1 MLENLALTTF
11 VALAF
16 GVVIFI
22 LLMFL
27 PALVELRKPRD
38 AGPRKI
44 MDDVIIGESQMKIAS
59 IEKSEEIEIDQALV
73 KKMANVLSVLPN
85 LET

>member
-1 MLENLALTTF
+1 MPGNLDLTMF

-44 MDDVIIGESQMKIAS
+44 MDDVIIGESHMKIAS
-59 IEKSEEIEIDQALV
+59 IEKSEEIEIDQALF
-73 KKMANVLSVLPN
+73 KKMANVLSILPN

>member
-1 MLENLALTTF
+1 MLENLSQTMF

-16 GVVIFI
+16 GVVMFV

-27 PALVELRKPRD
+27 PALLELRKPRD

-44 MDDVIIGESQMKIAS
+44 MERTPGGPKLNIAS
-59 IEKSEEIEIDQALV
+59 MEETEEIDVDQTIV
-73 KKMANVLSVLPN
+73 KRVSNILSALPN
-85 LET
+85 LEA

>member
-1 MLENLALTTF
+1 MLENLALTMF

-59 IEKSEEIEIDQALV
+59 MEKSEEIEIDQALV

>member
-1 MLENLALTTF
+1 MIENLAPTTF

-27 PALVELRKPRD
+27 PALLELRKPRD

-44 MDDVIIGESQMKIAS
+44 MNDVATCESQMKIAS
-59 IEKSEEIEIDQALV
+59 MERAEEIEVDQALV

>member
-27 PALVELRKPRD
+27 PALLELRKPRD

-44 MDDVIIGESQMKIAS
+44 MDDIIIGESQMKIAS

>member
-27 PALVELRKPRD
+27 PALLELRKPRD

-44 MDDVIIGESQMKIAS
+44 MDDIIIGEWQMKIAS

>member
-27 PALVELRKPRD
+27 PALLELRKPKD

-44 MDDVIIGESQMKIAS
+44 MEDIITSESQMKIAS
-59 IEKSEEIEIDQALV
+59 IERAEEIEIDQVLI

>member
-1 MLENLALTTF
+1 MIENLASTTF
-11 VALAF
+11 IALAF

-27 PALVELRKPRD
+27 PALLELRRPRD

-44 MDDVIIGESQMKIAS
+44 MNDLATYESQMKIAS
-59 IEKSEEIEIDQALV
+59 MERAEEIEVDQALV
-73 KKMANVLSVLPN
+73 KKMANVLSVLPS

>member
-59 IEKSEEIEIDQALV
+59 IEKSEEIEIDQALF

>member
-16 GVVIFI
+16 GIVIFI

-27 PALVELRKPRD
+27 PALLELRKPRD

-44 MDDVIIGESQMKIAS
+44 MDDIIIGESQMKIAS